1 MIIIDMPPM
10 LAVSDPSNVVR
21 RADAVVLVLVVRLR
35 KNVKP
40 VVAQAKGMLETLE
53 ANALGVVVNGVG
65 SSLVPRERINA
76 A

>member
-40 VVAQAKGMLETLE
+40 VVAQAKGI
-53 ANALGVVVNGVG
+53 A
-65 SSLVPRERINA
+65 
-76 A
+76 